1 MSREYTFLF
10 QYSLIAWIV
19 SSLLACISFLLV
31 YQKPDS
37 EKMSVYECGFNPYGH
52 ARNKFEVKFYIV
64 GILFIIFDLE
74 VCYIFPWAVA
84 WWQLNS
90 FGIIVMYFFIFMLIV
105 GFLFEFKLGIIDI
118 CVLTSIS
125 LNKLEYKY
133 IYLFFYISTLLAKY
147 IYGFVMK
154 RTLLGIFIR
163 DLNIIFF
170 LTILKKNEVLLVSSL
185 LDIVVVDLLKIRN
198 HGRFLV
204 NYIFLNYVNQ
214 FRICVKIFNDGV
226 MPIYSIQSLY
236 KSSDWLEREV
246 WDMYGLKFL
255 FHGNLRRILT
265 DYGFKGHPLR
275 KDFPLIGYVD
285 MYYNELFNGLAL
297 GAVEITQL
305 LRFYDFENPWNKWTK

>member
-1 MSREYTFLF
+1 
-10 QYSLIAWIV
+10 
-19 SSLLACISFLLV
+19 
-31 YQKPDS
+31 
-37 EKMSVYECGFNPYGH
+37 
-52 ARNKFEVKFYIV
+52 
-64 GILFIIFDLE
+64 
-74 VCYIFPWAVA
+74 
-84 WWQLNS
+84 
-90 FGIIVMYFFIFMLIV
+90 MYFFIFMLIV

-204 NYIFLNYVNQ
+204 NYIFLNYVKQ

-236 KSSDWLEREV
+236 KSSD
-246 WDMYGLKFL
+246 
-255 FHGNLRRILT
+255 
-265 DYGFKGHPLR
+265 
-275 KDFPLIGYVD
+275 
-285 MYYNELFNGLAL
+285 
-297 GAVEITQL
+297 
-305 LRFYDFENPWNKWTK
+305 